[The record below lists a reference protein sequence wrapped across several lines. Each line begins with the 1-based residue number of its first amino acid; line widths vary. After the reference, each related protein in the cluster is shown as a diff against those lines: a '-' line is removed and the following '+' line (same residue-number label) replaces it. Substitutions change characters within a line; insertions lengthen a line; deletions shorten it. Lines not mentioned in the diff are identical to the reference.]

1 MSIRPER
8 AAGYEGRQK
17 DRAPASPGPGSVIEF
32 IGPCG
37 RVLLDS
43 SFFRRGHGVG
53 DGAREVISRN
63 VLSKWVGPKT
73 PPERGLL
80 WARRPLAAALR
91 QVTLQELEQ
100 GDLTWQSWQ
109 QGSEEGLF
117 VQEACER
124 VGACLA
130 QRTAFGPGEASGL
143 GRVARRHV
151 SGMEERVLLIWRFVA
166 AADPLPGYVYLIFI
180 FIDFCG
186 PSQRQG
192 G

>member
-1 MSIRPER
+1 
-8 AAGYEGRQK
+8 
-17 DRAPASPGPGSVIEF
+17 VIEF

-124 VGACLA
+124 VGASLA
-130 QRTAFGPGEASGL
+130 QRTASGPSEASGL
-143 GRVARRHV
+143 LSWPVGMLAAWRSGFCSSGGSWLLQTPYPGMSTLYSSSTSAGPHSGREGDLVH
-151 SGMEERVLLIWRFVA
+151 
-166 AADPLPGYVYLIFI
+166 
-180 FIDFCG
+180 
-186 PSQRQG
+186 
-192 G
+192 